1 MKSAYSTNIKERRD
15 HSTVICDRSG
25 RLITQAEAS
34 LPIHIAS
41 MTGLMQHLLKSFG
54 GRHRGGRHLHR
65 E

>member
-15 HSTVICDRSG
+15 HSTAICDCSG

-41 MTGLMQHLLKSFG
+41 MTGLMQHLLDDF
-54 GRHRGGRHLHR
+54 R
-65 E
+65 